1 MWDPPKNEDD
11 TPWPSLDSNADSP
24 TAPSEPPTPS
34 TRPDTT
40 LNSSASAGSPPPS
53 MPAPSILDSSPT
65 SSEPT
70 RIIETPTGPPPSAPA
85 PSPMLGG
92 SPASPVPEPVTISA
106 PTSESIASTPAS
118 TAPVSTPPAPT
129 PPAAPAPAPT
139 APTARPL
146 LTPTTETAF
155 SAIGAPPAPP
165 SAVLPPVAAP
175 RPAGAPGIPAAAV
188 QPTVTAA
195 EPPKRRRWPWLLL
208 ALGTIA
214 ASGLLSWFVAASVQ
228 PEPAPAVQSAAEVT
242 TSAPASTTNAA
253 ETVDVELLANEPFAA
268 AAEAIRPSVVRLE
281 LVNGL
286 GTGVIINSN
295 GTILT
300 AAHVV
305 GDSDTV
311 TVVFADGSR
320 VEGEVVGTHEPTD
333 VGVISVDPDGRQLI
347 PAPLA
352 AGGEVRVGQLA
363 VAVGS
368 PFGFDQTVTAGIIS
382 AVDRLVPG
390 SDASFVQTDAPINP
404 GNSGGPLINLQ
415 GEVVGINDLI
425 FTESGDNAG
434 VGFAISIDLAII
446 IADQIVAGV
455 EPQVALLGVST
466 GPPADGS
473 AGALVD
479 TVGPGT
485 AAEAAGIEVGD
496 VVIAVNG
503 TNTRGSSDLRA
514 QIIDLVPG
522 SDVEIT
528 VLRDGEEVALSAT
541 LGQTG

>member
-1 MWDPPKNEDD
+1 MWDPPQNEDD
-11 TPWPSLDSNADSP
+11 TPWPSLDSDADSP
-24 TAPSEPPTPS
+24 ATPSEPPTPP

-40 LNSSASAGSPPPS
+40 LNSPASAGPPPPP
-53 MPAPSILDSSPT
+53 MPAPSILDSPSA

-70 RIIETPTGPPPSAPA
+70 RIIETPTGPPPPAPA
-85 PSPMLGG
+85 PSP
-92 SPASPVPEPVTISA
+92 SFASSAAPPAPEPVTISA
-106 PTSESIASTPAS
+106 PSSEPVGSV
-118 TAPVSTPPAPT
+118 TAPIAPV
-129 PPAAPAPAPT
+129 PSDAAPFARPGAPA
-139 APTARPL
+139 APTARPS
-146 LTPTTETAF
+146 LTSPSDTPAF

-165 SAVLPPVAAP
+165 ASVIPPVAAP

-188 QPTVTAA
+188 QPTVTVA

-228 PEPAPAVQSAAEVT
+228 PEQTPSVVPSAAEVT

-281 LVNGL
+281 LANGL

-333 VGVISVDPDGRQLI
+333 VGVISVDPDGRQLVS
-347 PAPLA
+347 APLA

>member
-1 MWDPPKNEDD
+1 M
-11 TPWPSLDSNADSP
+11 
-24 TAPSEPPTPS
+24 
-34 TRPDTT
+34 
-40 LNSSASAGSPPPS
+40 
-53 MPAPSILDSSPT
+53 
-65 SSEPT
+65 
-70 RIIETPTGPPPSAPA
+70 
-85 PSPMLGG
+85 
-92 SPASPVPEPVTISA
+92 
-106 PTSESIASTPAS
+106 
-118 TAPVSTPPAPT
+118 
-129 PPAAPAPAPT
+129 
-139 APTARPL
+139 
-146 LTPTTETAF
+146 
-155 SAIGAPPAPP
+155 
-165 SAVLPPVAAP
+165 
-175 RPAGAPGIPAAAV
+175 
-188 QPTVTAA
+188 
-195 EPPKRRRWPWLLL
+195 
-208 ALGTIA
+208 
-214 ASGLLSWFVAASVQ
+214 AASVQ

-333 VGVISVDPDGRQLI
+333 VGVISVDPDGRQLV